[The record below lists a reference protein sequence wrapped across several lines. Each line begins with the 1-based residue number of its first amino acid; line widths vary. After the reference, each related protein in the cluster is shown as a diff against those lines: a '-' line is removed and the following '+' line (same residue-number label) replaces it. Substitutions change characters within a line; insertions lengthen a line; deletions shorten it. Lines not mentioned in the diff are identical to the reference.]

1 MQRKDEQRREIDSRM
16 LSIEELILD
25 VQREVNEQTKKI
37 ENNDLVSFDRYL
49 TKSVNAIFEKVQEL
63 EQISRSMQ
71 KSYVQRLT
79 KIIDT
84 RKQAEASFLEERKRL
99 AALVKDLDVLYQQR
113 NESFQSRLKNELS
126 LMKTAYD
133 NMKDENGTYK

>member
-1 MQRKDEQRREIDSRM
+1 MQRKDEQRREIDNRM

-25 VQREVNEQTKKI
+25 VQREVKEQTKKI

-133 NMKDENGTYK
+133 KMKDENGTYK

>member
-25 VQREVNEQTKKI
+25 VQKEVKEQTKKI

-79 KIIDT
+79 KILDT

-113 NESFQSRLKNELS
+113 NDSFQSRLKKELS

-133 NMKDENGTYK
+133 KMKDENGTYK

>member
-25 VQREVNEQTKKI
+25 VQREVKEQTKKI